1 MTQALDVLLGERI
14 RAEFTTQEELVEQ
27 LVAVAAVVKA
37 TRDAHRQTMLVHELQ
52 RVKERMVGDFRLPLS
67 PSLLVRGVDV
77 EVQCGCEL
85 FFSNY
90 WCADF
95 SFSPVHSSIPIPSL

>member
-77 EVQCGCEL
+77 EVQC
-85 FFSNY
+85 
-90 WCADF
+90 AF
-95 SFSPVHSSIPIPSL
+95 SFFYWV